1 MKRAFRV
8 GACLPCAI
16 VLVACGGGGGS
27 NGTGSPPPPAANY
40 NLQAGIAN
48 MVAHGLTANVTLSGT
63 VTVNG
68 TSVPFTGTGT
78 YTLTPAVNAMFNNA
92 GAQAQTQTISG
103 TVNAAGQSQA
113 ISISVTD
120 YYATADSSFL
130 GEAGGNEYDVAQAPF
145 QYPTAVTGAS
155 SGTLGTVLRYTDSTQ
170 SVSLGTAQVT
180 YQTLTPVD
188 PGSPMGIT
196 ITTSSQQE
204 TDVTKYTM
212 TAANVISFVSA
223 SAQNAQGTLTVTA
236 Q

>member
-27 NGTGSPPPPAANY
+27 DGTGSPPPPSANY
-40 NLQAGIAN
+40 NMQAGIAN

-63 VTVNG
+63 AN
-68 TSVPFTGTGT
+68 SVPFTGTGT

-92 GAQAQTQTISG
+92 SAQAQTQTISG

-130 GEAGGNEYDVAQAPF
+130 GEASANEYDVAQAPF

-196 ITTSSQQE
+196 ITTSSQGE

-212 TAANVISFVSA
+212 TGANVISFVSA
-223 SAQNAQGTLTVTA
+223 TAQNAQGTVTA
-236 Q
+236 TAQ